1 MKIAKGFDSFTRDR
15 TVRFEECG
23 VATYLTHIFKPETD
37 AVQVRYM
44 QLGPWGEVLPHFHI
58 ADQYQVFVNGS
69 GTFGK
74 SVVGPLSVHYADRYT
89 PYGPIRINGEG
100 LSWYTVRLAKDPG
113 AAYLP
118 EARPLQVERPGRT
131 ITHSAE
137 LPPLLDSR
145 RQITVME
152 RHPDGVGARLEVVPA
167 GLSVSLAAPEG
178 IGGEIH
184 ILLRGSIEAAG
195 DSWSRQT
202 CLHLSPGDSWSGKA
216 GAGGALVLVLGFR
229 TGADKVDPAVLAR
242 ASELEISKRIAA
254 AKLEPAM

>member
-1 MKIAKGFDSFTRDR
+1 MRIAKGSESFTRDR
-15 TVRFEECG
+15 TIRFEECG

-44 QLGPWGEVLPHFHI
+44 QLGPWGQVLPHFHI

-74 SVVGPLSVHYADRYT
+74 SAIGPLSVHYADRYT

-100 LSWYTVRLAKDPG
+100 LSWYTVRLARDPG

-118 EARPLQVERPGRT
+118 EARPLQAEKPGRT
-131 ITHSAE
+131 ITHSAD
-137 LPPLLDSR
+137 LPPVLDSR
-145 RQITVME
+145 RQIPVME
-152 RHPDGVGARLEVVPA
+152 RHPDGVGARLEVVPQ
-167 GLSVSLAAPEG
+167 GESISLAAPAG

-184 ILLRGSIEAAG
+184 ILLRGSIEAGGEAWG
-195 DSWSRQT
+195 RQT
-202 CLHLSPGDSWSGKA
+202 CLHLVPGDSWSGKA
-216 GAGGALVLVLGFR
+216 GADGALILVLGFR
-229 TGADKVDPAVLAR
+229 TGADKVDPAVLAK
-242 ASELEISKRIAA
+242 ASEMEISKRIAA